1 MTALRARLCAALLAA
16 GRPVP
21 ARDLQRLLE
30 VSPEG
35 LERALKDLRQTL
47 EQASLGVEIEAVA
60 GGYQLVVSPAVAP
73 ELVTLLA
80 PPPLPS
86 LSSAALETLAL
97 VAYHQP
103 VTRGELEAAR
113 GANCTS
119 TVETLLERELIKV
132 VGRKEVIGRP
142 ELLATTERFLI
153 EFGLR
158 SLDDL
163 PALDDRR
170 DAFLRG

>member
-1 MTALRARLCAALLAA
+1 MTTLRARLCAALLAA

-30 VSPEG
+30 ASPEG
-35 LERALKDLRQTL
+35 LERAVRDLERTL
-47 EQASLGVEIEAVA
+47 AEASLGVEIEAVA

-73 ELVTLLA
+73 QLSGLLA
-80 PPPLPS
+80 PPPLPN
-86 LSSAALETLAL
+86 LSAAALETLAL

-113 GANCTS
+113 GANCSS
-119 TVETLLERELIKV
+119 TVETLLERELVKV
-132 VGRKEVIGRP
+132 VGRKDVIGRP
-142 ELLATTERFLI
+142 ELLATTERFLV

-163 PALDDRR
+163 PAIADRP

>member
-1 MTALRARLCAALLAA
+1 MPQLRARLCAALLAA

-21 ARDLQRLLE
+21 ARELQRLLE
-30 VSPEG
+30 VTPEG
-35 LERALKDLRQTL
+35 LDRALKDLRDTL
-47 EQASLGVEIEAVA
+47 ERAELGVEIEAVA
-60 GGYQLVVSPAVAP
+60 GGYQLIVAPAVAP
-73 ELVTLLA
+73 QLATLLA
-80 PPPLPS
+80 PPPTPHLTA
-86 LSSAALETLAL
+86 AALETLAL

-113 GANCTS
+113 GANCSS
-119 TVETLLERELIKV
+119 TLETLVERELVKE

-142 ELLATTERFLI
+142 SLFATTERFLI

-163 PALDDRR
+163 PPIGDPS
-170 DAFLRG
+170 DAFLRS

>member
-1 MTALRARLCAALLAA
+1 MTTLRPRLCAALLAA
-16 GRPVP
+16 GRPV
-21 ARDLQRLLE
+21 AAKDLQRLLE

-35 LERALKDLRQTL
+35 LERALKDLQTTL
-47 EQASLGVEIEAVA
+47 EAAALGVEVEAVA
-60 GGYQLVVSPAVAP
+60 GGFQLVVSPAVAP
-73 ELVTLLA
+73 QLVSLLA
-80 PPPLPS
+80 PPPLPN
-86 LSSAALETLAL
+86 LSAAALETLAL

-113 GANCTS
+113 GASCSS
-119 TVETLLERELIKV
+119 TVETLLERELVKV
-132 VGRKEVIGRP
+132 VGRKEVVGRP
-142 ELLATTERFLI
+142 ELLATTERFLL

-163 PALDDRR
+163 PAVGDRA

>member
-1 MTALRARLCAALLAA
+1 M
-16 GRPVP
+16 
-21 ARDLQRLLE
+21 
-30 VSPEG
+30 
-35 LERALKDLRQTL
+35 ERALKDLRETL
-47 EQASLGVEIEAVA
+47 DAAELGVEIEAVA
-60 GGYQLVVSPAVAP
+60 GGFQLIVAPAVAP
-73 ELVTLLA
+73 QLAGLLS
-80 PPPLPS
+80 PPPSPHLT
-86 LSSAALETLAL
+86 AASLETLAL

-113 GANCTS
+113 GANCSS

-132 VGRKEVIGRP
+132 VGRRDVIGRP
-142 ELLATTERFLI
+142 ALYATTERFLI

-163 PALDDRR
+163 PPLGEQP

>member
-1 MTALRARLCAALLAA
+1 MTSLRARLCAALLAA

-21 ARDLQRLLE
+21 TKDLQRLLE

-35 LERALKDLRQTL
+35 LERAVRDLERTL
-47 EQASLGVEIEAVA
+47 AEASLGVDVEAVA
-60 GGYQLVVSPAVAP
+60 GGYPLVVSPSVAP
-73 ELVTLLA
+73 QLTALLA
-80 PPPLPS
+80 PPPLPN
-86 LSSAALETLAL
+86 LSAAALETLAL

-113 GANCTS
+113 GANCAS

-132 VGRKEVIGRP
+132 VGRKDVIGRP
-142 ELLATTERFLI
+142 ELLATTERFLV

-163 PALDDRR
+163 PTIADRS
-170 DAFLRG
+170 DGFLRS